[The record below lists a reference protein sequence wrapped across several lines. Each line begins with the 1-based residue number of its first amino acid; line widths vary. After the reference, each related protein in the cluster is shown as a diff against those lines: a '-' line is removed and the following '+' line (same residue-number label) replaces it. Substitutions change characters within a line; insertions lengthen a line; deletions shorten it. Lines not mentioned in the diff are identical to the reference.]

1 MTPADQARNAAIS
14 LEAKKDGLVQKQS
27 GDWKMSF
34 TVQAIDMSERLT
46 KAPMG
51 TRFAMVLVEIGD
63 DELPTSAAATPP
75 AVVARPEPANQ
86 PRPPRAKHGVRPWRD
101 LLPSS
106 QAAIRCEEAA
116 FTHFLREA
124 RPDDWHETQDTADCV
139 RLICGVASRGEL
151 NSNHAARVIWHQ
163 LDAHYD
169 SWKLLER
176 IS

>member
-1 MTPADQARNAAIS
+1 MTPAYQARNAAIS

-63 DELPTSAAATPP
+63 DELPVSAAATPP
-75 AVVARPEPANQ
+75 AADARPEPKDKPA
-86 PRPPRAKHGVRPWRD
+86 RAKREWRD
-101 LLPSS
+101 MLPSQ
-106 QAAIRCEEAA
+106 QAGIRCEEAA
-116 FTHFLREA
+116 FTHFLREQW
-124 RPDDWHETQDTADCV
+124 PDDWRETQDTADCV
-139 RLICGVASRGEL
+139 RLVCGVESRADL
-151 NSNHAARVIWHQ
+151 NMNQKARVIWHQ
-163 LDAHYD
+163 LDEQYQA
-169 SWKLLER
+169 WKLMES